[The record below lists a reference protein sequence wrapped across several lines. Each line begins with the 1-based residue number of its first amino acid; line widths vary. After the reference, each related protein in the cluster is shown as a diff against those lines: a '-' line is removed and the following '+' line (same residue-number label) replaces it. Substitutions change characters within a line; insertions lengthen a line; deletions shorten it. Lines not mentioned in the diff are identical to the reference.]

1 MTTPIDDD
9 TLAAYLDGR
18 LDDARSAE
26 VELRL
31 AGDEAARRR
40 LDELAQASE
49 LARRAFDPVLREP
62 LPPAM
67 IDALWRAPDPR
78 RASGWRAWLASLA
91 KPAGGGWMGG
101 PRLALASLVL
111 ALGVGWLVQGAW
123 NRDGLQAGD
132 TLAEGALTLALDTA
146 HSGEVLRTRTA
157 TLDMLGSFLTAD
169 GRACRALQQ
178 RTGEVDTLAIACRE
192 GGEWQVAFAETAP
205 VEAGADGYTPASD
218 ARAEAADTY
227 LREVLR
233 ASSLDESEERGLIA
247 RGWDR

>member
-9 TLAAYLDGR
+9 TLVAYLDGR
-18 LDDARSAE
+18 LDDAHSAQIE
-26 VELRL
+26 ARL
-31 AGDEAARRR
+31 AEDEAARRR

-62 LPPAM
+62 LPPTM
-67 IDALWRAPDPR
+67 IDAIWRATDPR
-78 RASGWRAWLASLA
+78 RASRWRAWLASVTRLQ
-91 KPAGGGWMGG
+91 GGWSVGG

-111 ALGVGWLVQGAW
+111 ALGVGWLAQGLWRGDA
-123 NRDGLQAGD
+123 LQAGD
-132 TLAEGALTLALDTA
+132 TLAEGSLTLALDTA

-157 TLDMLGSFLTAD
+157 TLELLGSFLAAD

-178 RTGEVDTLAIACRE
+178 RSGEVDTLAVACRD
-192 GGEWQVAFAETAP
+192 GGAWQVAFAESGSADR
-205 VEAGADGYTPASD
+205 GADGYAPASD
-218 ARAEAADTY
+218 ARAEAADAY

-233 ASSLDESEERGLIA
+233 ASSLDESEERGFIA